1 MRSGLELGMVFR
13 INYFFIIVIFLSEVC
28 FDYYQKVEA
37 LLKFLCKPKQ
47 FLGWLNRVSNF
58 GSGLK

>member
-13 INYFFIIVIFLSEVC
+13 RNYFFIIVIFLSEVC

-37 LLKFLCKPKQ
+37 LLKFLCCTKAVP
-47 FLGWLNRVSNF
+47 
-58 GSGLK
+58 GLVK